1 MPNLKE
7 TKKRISSVK
16 STQKITK
23 AMQLVA
29 ASKFSRSFEKRN
41 HAHKYRLHLD
51 SLLTRSVL
59 RASPEAL
66 YPFLLPSSLSDN
78 SLSDSYLADN
88 HLSTQELGGKSLLIV
103 MAADR
108 GLCGSL
114 NAQVLKK
121 AKETL
126 TGYQPHLPSTEHPWS
141 LPQLSQ
147 LTDHL
152 SEKGFFT
159 PKSPQKWELFLWG
172 KKSWSLE
179 KPLSESSVSTEI
191 FLKESAG
198 TRLDPKEI
206 DALAKSLEECFCSGK
221 WQRVV
226 VVRAH
231 FESAL
236 VQAAQVE
243 ELLPLPMQQIFSVGE
258 MHELSASAANMIWEP
273 EPTELVRMLVRQKIA
288 NCLTTGIIE
297 SQVCEHAARMT
308 AMDHATQ
315 NAGEV
320 IKNLTLEY
328 NRGRQAA
335 ITTELVEITSG
346 AEAL

>member
-29 ASKFSRSFEKRN
+29 ASKFSRSFDKRN
-41 HAHKYRLHLD
+41 HAHKYRHHLD

-59 RASPEAL
+59 RASPETL
-66 YPFLLPSSLSDN
+66 CPFLLPGHPQD
-78 SLSDSYLADN
+78 
-88 HLSTQELGGKSLLIV
+88 GGKSLLIV

-126 TGYQPHLPSTEHPWS
+126 ADYQPHLPATQLPWN

-152 SEKGFFT
+152 GEKGFFT
-159 PKSPQKWELFLWG
+159 PESPQNWELFLWG
-172 KKSWSLE
+172 KKSWGLE
-179 KPLSESSVSTEI
+179 KPLSESSVSTEL
-191 FLKESAG
+191 FLKESSG
-198 TRLDPKEI
+198 THLDPKAI
-206 DALAKSLEECFCSGK
+206 DDLARSLEECFCSGK

-226 VVRAH
+226 LVRAH

-236 VQAAQVE
+236 VQTAQVE
-243 ELLPLPMQQIFSVGE
+243 ELLPLPLQQIFSVGE
-258 MHELSASAANMIWEP
+258 IHELSASAANMIWEP
-273 EPTELVRMLVRQKIA
+273 EATELAGMLVRQKIA

-308 AMDHATQ
+308 AMDNATQ

-320 IKNLTLEY
+320 IKSLTLEY